1 LEPFVLGEY
10 TAPPIR
16 LQNSCSGEES
26 REAAERTIIQTQQG
40 FSAFIAAANNSVSMM
55 PNPTTDMSLTALSL
69 TEQSVKAAFDHAK
82 ALLHANDLQGAMNLQ
97 AEFLK
102 EQYAE

>member
-1 LEPFVLGEY
+1 
-10 TAPPIR
+10 
-16 LQNSCSGEES
+16 
-26 REAAERTIIQTQQG
+26 
-40 FSAFIAAANNSVSMM
+40 M

-82 ALLHANDLQGAMNLQ
+82 ALLHANDLQGAMKIQ

-102 EQYAE
+102 EQYAAATDRLSDGRQRLAFES